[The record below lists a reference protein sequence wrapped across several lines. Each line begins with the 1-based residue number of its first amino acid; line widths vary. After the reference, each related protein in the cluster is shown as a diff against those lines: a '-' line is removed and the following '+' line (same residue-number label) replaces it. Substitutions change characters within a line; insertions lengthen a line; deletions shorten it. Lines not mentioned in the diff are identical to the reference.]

1 MLSLRSASVILLLL
15 CVACKQQDRWEHTFL
30 TEEGARNVAAI
41 CVDQYWQHNDE
52 KQFEQCMIK
61 FGFVPKRSR

>member
-15 CVACKQQDRWEHTFL
+15 CAACKPERQWEHTFL

-41 CVDQYWQHNDE
+41 CVDQYLQNNDDQ
-52 KQFEQCMIK
+52 QFNECMIK

>member
-1 MLSLRSASVILLLL
+1 MLSFRASCVIALL
-15 CVACKQQDRWEHTFL
+15 CLMGCKQQDRWEHTFL

-61 FGFVPKRSR
+61 FGFVPKRNR

>member
-1 MLSLRSASVILLLL
+1 MLAFRAVCLIAML
-15 CVACKQQDRWEHTFL
+15 CIVGCKQQSQWEHTFL

-41 CVDQYWQHNDE
+41 CVDQYIQNNDDQ
-52 KQFEQCMIK
+52 QFNECMIK